1 MGSIGTEFSF
11 GRSEFDSI
19 VPGTK
24 QVIRTDSNFGR
35 IVSVIEQHCLDLI
48 VDSNYPIAEE
58 CAEINDTTNDQ
69 AWQITNNNQVRYL
82 DIDQK
87 LGYDDF
93 FVCLH
98 AFGDKDDNTGFVRV
112 RECPG
117 ELDDDYFNS
126 QWDFTFKNGD
136 PLQFRLRNTAVD
148 MCLGDDVVQVKA
160 GKPGKPGPAR
170 VRETWSLVDCDSA
183 PWWHF
188 LHLFENWKIDER
200 LCKVAGDPES
210 CIAYKSN
217 GKDFGGG
224 EILELDVND
233 IDLNTLDLPEDYD
246 SDKLAELLAQYKDAF
261 AYYYSNQFADYDY
274 AGYAG

>member
-1 MGSIGTEFSF
+1 MGSVGTNFSF

-19 VPGTK
+19 VPGTP
-24 QVIRTDSNFGR
+24 QIIRTDSNFGR
-35 IVSVIEQHCLDLI
+35 IVSVIEQHCLDLV
-48 VDSNYPIAEE
+48 VDSNYPQAEE
-58 CAEINDTTNDQ
+58 CAEINDTTNAQ
-69 AWQITNNNQVRYL
+69 AWQITENNQVRYL
-82 DIDQK
+82 DIDQG

-112 RECPG
+112 RECPS
-117 ELDDDYFNS
+117 ESDDDYFNS

-170 VRETWSLVDCDSA
+170 VRSTWSLVECDSA
-183 PWWHF
+183 PWWQF

-210 CIAYKSN
+210 CLAYKSN

-224 EILELDVND
+224 EILDLKVEDL
-233 IDLNTLDLPEDYD
+233 DLNTLDLPEDYD
-246 SDKLAELLAQYKDAF
+246 HDQLQELIEQYKDAF
-261 AYYYSNQFADYDY
+261 AYYYTYQFDDYDY
-274 AGYAG
+274 AGYDG